1 VCALQQ
7 QWAPGSLWMAS
18 GALGGASK
26 ACGSVDRSVLS
37 GSGGDPA
44 VEVKIYLVSSAEDD
58 PFRFE
63 QRALE
68 VNTVPTFSVADLPLS
83 VHDPV
88 PRHIGRAVG
97 HRLTH
102 PSRSRCR
109 ELPLR
114 DSLWAPDDSSNESVG
129 CHVAARDLPND
140 LPDMLKESVP
150 LRQGAEGSAPGVPHR
165 IGVSCRERDINS
177 RLLRSA

>member
-1 VCALQQ
+1 VCA
-7 QWAPGSLWMAS
+7 AATVDSGSLWMAS
-18 GALGGASK
+18 EALGGASK
-26 ACGSVDRSVLS
+26 TCESVVRSALS
-37 GSGGDPA
+37 EGVRDPA
-44 VEVKIYLVSSAEDD
+44 VVVKIYLVSSAEDY

-68 VNTVPTFSVADLPLS
+68 VNTVPPFSGADLPLS

-102 PSRSRCR
+102 PSGSRGHEVR
-109 ELPLR
+109 LR
-114 DSLWAPDDSSNESVG
+114 DSLRAPDDSSDESVG

-140 LPDMLKESVP
+140 FPDMLKESVP
-150 LRQGAEGSAPGVPHR
+150 LRQGAEGLAPDVPHR
-165 IGVSCRERDINS
+165 SRVSCRERDINS